1 MGRNLYKLDRWLLGI
16 FLLVLLPTTCAYTII
31 GCCLLF
37 AGMDDEV
44 ATIWLNFACLF
55 ATILGSAFVLNLII
69 LWPIYW
75 IKDKLHRR
83 YLDKHPEKC
92 VSTEQLAQ
100 DFEKLAQ
107 ALRESDKKEKDDLQ

>member
-1 MGRNLYKLDRWLLGI
+1 MSLERKLYKLDKWLLGPFVLI
-16 FLLVLLPTTCAYTII
+16 FPPAICLFII
-31 GCCLLF
+31 IACLWLF
-37 AGMDDEV
+37 VGMDDEV
-44 ATIWLNFACLF
+44 ATLWLNFACLF
-55 ATILGSAFVLNLII
+55 ATIELSAFTLNLII

-107 ALRESDKKEKDDLQ
+107 ALRESDKEKN